1 MKSFLNIA
9 VVLLLA
15 GCSTSGPVQPAT
27 AAPPDVT
34 LAQIQ
39 TSLTELLER
48 IDVLNHRM
56 ARLEEAR
63 LEPVAAA
70 EVPLPPVATVQ
81 AQRVVQPAPQRLPEA
96 VPAAETRQR
105 PAGAPAEQPAL
116 VAAKLAD
123 DYRQALMLFGR
134 GSHTEARRGFEL
146 VFQADPSG
154 DLADNALFWI
164 GESHYAA
171 RDYTSAIRFYT
182 RVITEYPEENKAPD
196 AHFKLAL
203 AIERTGDLALA
214 RTTFQ
219 QLIERYPYSTPAS
232 SAKKELQ
239 RIRY

>member
-1 MKSFLNIA
+1 MKSYLSIA
-9 VVLLLA
+9 AVILVA
-15 GCSTSGPVQPAT
+15 GCSTSGPARPAT
-27 AAPPDVT
+27 PAAPDVT

-39 TSLTELLER
+39 TSMTELLER

-56 ARLEEAR
+56 ARLEEG
-63 LEPVAAA
+63 PVAAA
-70 EVPLPPVATVQ
+70 AAPLPPVATQ
-81 AQRVVQPAPQRLPEA
+81 QRAVQPAPQRLPEA
-96 VPAAETRQR
+96 RPSAESRPRPASSPAA
-105 PAGAPAEQPAL
+105 AEQPAL

-123 DYRQALMLFGR
+123 DYRQALLQFGR
-134 GSHTEARRGFEL
+134 GSHAEARRGFEL

-164 GESHYAA
+164 GESHFAA
-171 RDYTSAIRFYT
+171 RDYTNAIRFYT
-182 RVITEYPEENKAPD
+182 RVINEYPEENKAPD
-196 AHFKLAL
+196 AYLKLAL

>member
-1 MKSFLNIA
+1 MKSFLSIA
-9 VVLLLA
+9 AVLLVA
-15 GCSTSGPVQPAT
+15 GCSTSGPVQPVTPA
-27 AAPPDVT
+27 PDVT

-63 LEPVAAA
+63 VEPVAAA
-70 EVPLPPVATVQ
+70 AAPLPPVASQ
-81 AQRVVQPAPQRLPEA
+81 QRAVQPAPQR
-96 VPAAETRQR
+96 VPAATPPAETRPR
-105 PAGAPAEQPAL
+105 PAESPAAAEQPAL

-134 GSHTEARRGFEL
+134 GNHAEARRGFEL

-171 RDYTSAIRFYT
+171 RDYTNAIRFYT
-182 RVITEYPEENKAPD
+182 RVVNEYPEENKAPD
-196 AHFKLAL
+196 AYLKLAL